1 MLFSVQAMHLPDGF
15 LSPIVAVIGWALA
28 IMMLAIAGRKTRG
41 ALGERRIPLMGILG
55 AFIFAAQAINFPVA
69 AGTSG
74 HLLGGAL
81 AAILMGPWAASLM
94 MAAVIV
100 LQGLVFQ
107 DGGLL
112 VMGWNILNMGV
123 ITAFTGIAV
132 YRLARRFVR
141 DGKTG
146 RIAAA
151 FVAAWLSVELAAL
164 ATSIE
169 LAASGTFPL
178 NLAVPAMVGVHALI
192 GLGEA
197 VITVGVILFLQNV
210 RPDVL
215 EAGEQAPGGRSAG
228 WIAAGLG
235 LALVVAM
242 LSPLASS
249 SPDGLNWVAE
259 QGGFHS
265 LEAGPAYHLLPGYQ
279 VPLIASP
286 ALATIAGVMVG
297 TVLVFGVGLIIG
309 RWAVRRSGAGGG
321 D

>member
-1 MLFSVQAMHLPDGF
+1 MLFSVQAMHIPDGF
-15 LSPIVAVIGWALA
+15 LSPLVAVVGWVLA
-28 IMMLAIAGRKTRG
+28 IIMLAIASRKTRG

-132 YRLARRFVR
+132 YRLARRLVH
-141 DGKTG
+141 DGRTG

-151 FVAAWLSVELAAL
+151 FVAAWLSVEVAAL
-164 ATSIE
+164 ATSLE

-197 VITVGVILFLQNV
+197 VITVGVIFFLQNV

-215 EAGEQAPGGRSAG
+215 EAGERAPGGRSAG

-242 LSPLASS
+242 LAPLASR
-249 SPDGLNWVAE
+249 SPDGLNWVAQ
-259 QGGFHS
+259 QGGFS
-265 LEAGPAYHLLPGYQ
+265 VLEAGPAYHLLPGYQ
-279 VPLIASP
+279 FPLINSP

-297 TVLVFGVGLIIG
+297 TVLVFGVGLVIG
-309 RWAVRRSGAGGG
+309 RWAVRRSGAGG
-321 D
+321 DR